1 VNGIECRELWK
12 IYSNDAEAIRDL
24 SLSLKAGKMY
34 VIAGPNGAG
43 KTTFL
48 RMISTELLPT
58 RGKLLVLGHDVSHER
73 LAIQQGIGVM
83 PQEARLYHSLTTWE
97 HIYYFTL
104 LKGLTKGE
112 AKEET
117 ERILELLKLQ
127 GIRKTMVD
135 HLSGGQRRQV
145 SLAQAI
151 AGRFDLLLLD
161 EPTTGLDPEARRN
174 VWDVIKT
181 ISLNKKTIIVT
192 THYLDEVQAIADGAI
207 IFDKGRIVTKGGV
220 NEVMAKIGYEAEIEV
235 ECRKDVEKALNDLE
249 PSPKR
254 GVKNGKMVIWVKKNE
269 LERVIGALTSCGV
282 RFSEITI
289 SRPSLEEI
297 YLDILRSKNEC

>member
-1 VNGIECRELWK
+1 
-12 IYSNDAEAIRDL
+12 
-24 SLSLKAGKMY
+24 
-34 VIAGPNGAG
+34 
-43 KTTFL
+43 
-48 RMISTELLPT
+48 
-58 RGKLLVLGHDVSHER
+58 
-73 LAIQQGIGVM
+73 
-83 PQEARLYHSLTTWE
+83 
-97 HIYYFTL
+97 
-104 LKGLTKGE
+104 
-112 AKEET
+112 
-117 ERILELLKLQ
+117 
-127 GIRKTMVD
+127 MVD

-151 AGRFDLLLLD
+151 AGKFDLLLLD

-181 ISLNKKTIIVT
+181 ISLNKKTLIVT

-207 IFDKGRIVTKGGV
+207 IFDKGRIVTKGAV

-235 ECRKDVEKALNDLE
+235 ECRCRKDVEKALNDLE
-249 PSPKR
+249 PLPKR

-269 LERVIGALTSCGV
+269 LEGVIGALTSCGV

-297 YLDILRSKNEC
+297 YLDILRSKNER